1 MPQPSISNLGMVFIY
16 GYAIGGPPAKESLQ
30 QVVAALED
38 AERTGEEVN
47 SRPKEDEGGAQQR
60 LQQWPCEKCDAVRHP
75 LHRYNL
81 T

>member
-1 MPQPSISNLGMVFIY
+1 MVQFNSYLGMLFIY
-16 GYAIGGPPAKESLQ
+16 GNATGRPPAKESLQ

-38 AERTGEEVN
+38 AERTGEEAN
-47 SRPKEDEGGAQQR
+47 SRPKEDEGAQQR